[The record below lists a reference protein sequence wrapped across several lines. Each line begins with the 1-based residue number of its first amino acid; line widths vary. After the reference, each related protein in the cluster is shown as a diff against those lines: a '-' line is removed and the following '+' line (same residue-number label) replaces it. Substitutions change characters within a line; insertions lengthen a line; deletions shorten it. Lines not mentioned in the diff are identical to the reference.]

1 MDQVLT
7 GKNLSLGYEKGQDRK
22 VILSDL
28 NFQLYSGQ
36 LTCLLGPNGVGKST
50 LVKAILGRIRPF
62 EGEIKLLDKS
72 PVDYPREK
80 AFQEIIGST
89 Q

>member
-28 NFQLYSGQ
+28 ISSSIQDS
-36 LTCLLGPNGVGKST
+36 
-50 LVKAILGRIRPF
+50 
-62 EGEIKLLDKS
+62 
-72 PVDYPREK
+72 
-80 AFQEIIGST
+80 
-89 Q
+89 

>member
-62 EGEIKLLDKS
+62 
-72 PVDYPREK
+72 
-80 AFQEIIGST
+80 
-89 Q
+89 